1 MTDVPTTIS
10 FFEMLTPFVASGKK
24 TITIR
29 DESEC
34 HYVPGTQAEVYT
46 LETNIKVC
54 DIEIESVEPI
64 LFSEI
69 NEFHAQQEYLE
80 LPKLKEI
87 ISQVYPNTE
96 QLYVISYKLIHPEC

>member
-1 MTDVPTTIS
+1 MKDVPTTIS

-34 HYVPGTQAEVYT
+34 HYVPGTQVEVYT

-54 DIEIESVEPI
+54 DIVIESVEPI

-69 NEFHAQQEYLE
+69 NEFHAKQEYLE

-96 QLYVISYKLIHPEC
+96 QLYVISYKLINPAC

>member
-1 MTDVPTTIS
+1 
-10 FFEMLTPFVASGKK
+10 MLTPFVASGKK

-34 HYVPGTQAEVYT
+34 HYVPGTQVEVYT

-54 DIEIESVEPI
+54 DIEIKSVEPI

-96 QLYVISYKLIHPEC
+96 QLYVITYKLIHPEC

>member
-1 MTDVPTTIS
+1 MKQIPTKMT

-34 HYVPGTQAEVYT
+34 HYVPGTQVEVFT
-46 LETNIKVC
+46 LETDIKVC
-54 DIEIESVEPI
+54 DIIIESVEPI

-80 LPKLKEI
+80 LPRLKEI
-87 ISQVYPNTE
+87 ISKVYPNTE
-96 QLYVISYKLIHPEC
+96 QLYVISYQLIA

>member
-1 MTDVPTTIS
+1 MQDAPTTIS
-10 FFEMLTPFVASGKK
+10 FFEILTPFVASGKK

-34 HYVPGTQAEVYT
+34 HYVPGTQVEVYT

-54 DIEIESVEPI
+54 DIKIESVEPI

-80 LPKLKEI
+80 LPKLKDI

-96 QLYVISYKLIHPEC
+96 QLYVISYKLIDPAC

>member
-1 MTDVPTTIS
+1 MTMKETPTSIS
-10 FFEMLTPFVASGKK
+10 FFEILTPFVASGKK

-34 HYVPGTQAEVYT
+34 HYVPGTQVEVFT
-46 LETNIKVC
+46 LETNVKVC
-54 DIEIESVEPI
+54 DIEIISVEPI

-87 ISQVYPNTE
+87 IAGVYPNTE
-96 QLYVISYKLIHPEC
+96 QLYVISYKLVQ